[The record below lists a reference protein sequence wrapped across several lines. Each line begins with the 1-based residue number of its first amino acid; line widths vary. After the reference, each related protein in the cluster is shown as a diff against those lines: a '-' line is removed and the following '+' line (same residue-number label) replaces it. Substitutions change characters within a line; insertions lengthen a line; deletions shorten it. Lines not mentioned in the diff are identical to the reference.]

1 MLPHLLHCFICTRN
15 AMSIALL
22 LQFMG
27 GGLGGGGG
35 GSCFILSVGGET
47 EGGYHLTVFVL
58 FS

>member
-1 MLPHLLHCFICTRN
+1 
-15 AMSIALL
+15 MSIALL

-47 EGGYHLTVFVL
+47 EGGYHLIVFVL